1 MQKVLVID
9 DDHDICFLLNKYL
22 SKQGFEVFEALTA
35 RKALEILESNEIDA
49 VLCAISGLEGIDGIT
64 MIGKI
69 KEKQNVPVIMITAHN
84 DLKIAVTAMKQ
95 GAFRFCT

>member
-35 RKALEILESNEIDA
+35 RKALEILDSNEIDA
-49 VLCAISGLEGIDGIT
+49 VLCDFRLEGTDGI
-64 MIGKI
+64 
-69 KEKQNVPVIMITAHN
+69 IMICKILQN
-84 DLKIAVTAMKQ
+84 DCIFSKNFTIIGLYH
-95 GAFRFCT
+95 RH